1 MVDWTYS
8 MQVLRLAFSWNIQG
22 KGKRGCPVKTWRK
35 ILDSEMKTTG
45 IDREKA
51 IDGPVGGQ

>member
-1 MVDWTYS
+1 

-51 IDGPVGGQ
+51 IEGPVGGQ